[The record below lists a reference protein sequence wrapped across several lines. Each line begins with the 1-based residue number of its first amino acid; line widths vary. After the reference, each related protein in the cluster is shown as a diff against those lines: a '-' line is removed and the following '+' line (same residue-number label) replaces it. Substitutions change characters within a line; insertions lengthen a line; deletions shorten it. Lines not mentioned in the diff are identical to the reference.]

1 MLTIT
6 DFNGNDL
13 VVMPP
18 ANATLLAAPNIG
30 AQFKVQVQVEEN
42 DPDLTYDFV
51 NGTLN
56 WHDGSSPLAYFG
68 TGTLTIDTFKYL
80 FPGDYFVSVTGH
92 NYRAPLPDQVEVNY
106 YVHVVATGQQAP
118 PANILVGPI
127 LPKDA
132 GFPNVNNW
140 NFNTSTDI
148 NILESSL
155 KMLLLTAKGERVML
169 PEYGTSLRQIIFQQN
184 VQGIESLVHQEIV
197 DAITKWEPRV
207 QLISINV
214 TRNQN
219 KSVVVQAMFLSKL
232 DQTGFTTNLTY
243 QP

>member
-6 DFNGNDL
+6 DFNGNNL
-13 VVMPP
+13 VVTPP
-18 ANATLLAAPNIG
+18 ADATLLAAPNIG
-30 AQFKVQVQVEEN
+30 AQVKVQVLIEEN
-42 DPDLTYDFV
+42 DPELTFEFV

-56 WHDGSSPLAYFG
+56 WHDGSKPVVYAG
-68 TGTLTIDTFKYL
+68 TGTVTIDASKYL
-80 FPGDYFVSVTGH
+80 FPGDYFVSVLGQ
-92 NYRAPLPDQVEVNY
+92 NWRAPVPDQLEVNY
-106 YVHVVATGQQAP
+106 FVRVVATGQQAP

-132 GFPNVNNW
+132 GFPNTNNW

-169 PEYGTSLRQIIFQQN
+169 PDYGTNLRQIIFQQN
-184 VQGIESLVHQEIV
+184 VQGIESLAQQEVV

-214 TRNQN
+214 SHNAN
-219 KSVVVQAMFLSKL
+219 KSVTVQAMFMSKL
-232 DQTGFTTNLTY
+232 DQTGFTTNLTF

>member
-13 VVMPP
+13 VVTPP
-18 ANATLLAAPNIG
+18 ADATLRAASNVG
-30 AQFKVQVQVEEN
+30 APFKVQIVIEEN
-42 DPDLTYDFV
+42 DPALPHAYV

-56 WHDGSSPLAYFG
+56 WHDGSIPSVYFG
-68 TGTLTIDTFKYL
+68 TGTLSIDAFKNL
-80 FPGDYFVSVTGH
+80 FPGDYFVNFVGQ
-92 NYRAPLPDQVEVNY
+92 NYRAPVPDQVEVNY
-106 YVHVVATGQQAP
+106 FVHVVPTSKQAP
-118 PANILVGPI
+118 PANILIGPI

-132 GFPNVNNW
+132 GFPNVTNW

-148 NILESSL
+148 SILESSL

-169 PEYGTSLRQIIFQQN
+169 PDYGTNLRQIIFQQN
-184 VQGIESLVHQEIV
+184 VQGIESLVQQEVV

-207 QLISINV
+207 QLLSINV

-219 KSVVVQAMFLSKL
+219 KSVVVQAMFMSKL
-232 DQTGFTTNLTY
+232 DQTGFTTNLTF